1 MTAQALAALHARCF
15 TIPPPWS
22 AESFAASLADLACH
36 LEVTGPAP
44 TGFALFRLVLDEAEL
59 LTLAVAPEARRA
71 GVGRAL
77 LSRGLEAMRR
87 KGAQRCYLEVAASNA
102 PAIALY
108 HASGFRECARRPG
121 YYCSKGHAPCDAL
134 VFQAVLD

>member
-1 MTAQALAALHARCF
+1 MSAQALAALHARCF

-22 AESFAASLADLACH
+22 AESFAASLGDPACH
-36 LEVTGPAP
+36 LEVTGAAP

-71 GVGRAL
+71 GLGRAV
-77 LSRGLEAMRR
+77 LSRGLEAMRS
-87 KGAQRCYLEVAASNA
+87 KGARRCYLEVAASNA

-108 HASGFRECARRPG
+108 HATGFRECARRPG
-121 YYCSKGHAPCDAL
+121 YYRSAGTTPCDAL
-134 VFQAVLD
+134 VFRAELG